1 VSQFSL
7 KTSSEGRGKVPH
19 FTGGGNYGGIYGG
32 KWIGQIL
39 GGVIWLIDGAGGP
52 FSENRNRGK
61 GGERGGKE
69 GGEREKEKGKKRKG
83 KRDGHG
89 GFS

>member
-1 VSQFSL
+1 M
-7 KTSSEGRGKVPH
+7 
-19 FTGGGNYGGIYGG
+19 
-32 KWIGQIL
+32 
-39 GGVIWLIDGAGGP
+39 WLIDGAGGP